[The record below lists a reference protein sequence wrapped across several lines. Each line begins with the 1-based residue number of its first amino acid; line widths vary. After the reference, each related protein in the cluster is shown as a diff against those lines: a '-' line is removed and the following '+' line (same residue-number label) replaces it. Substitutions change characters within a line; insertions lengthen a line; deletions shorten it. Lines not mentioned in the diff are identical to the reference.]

1 MDADKPD
8 APILQVVNADATPEE
23 IAALVAV
30 LLTPQ
35 SPVTPIRRAPS
46 EWPVSNR
53 LRRSLSPRSNGW
65 RASSLPR

>member
-1 MDADKPD
+1 MTDEKPD
-8 APILQVVNADATPEE
+8 VPLLKVVNADATPEE

-35 SPVTPIRRAPS
+35 TPATPTRRSLS

-53 LRRSLSPRSNGW
+53 LRTHLQAQPGGW